1 MVTELER
8 IEYVE
13 DPHLGK
19 GSYCV
24 VEMHADG
31 GACSVPDYA
40 VIKLF
45 RHIVRGEGP
54 DTIVRGIDEA
64 IQALPEGYDTVCTD
78 GIFSQGEWQLL
89 SIARAAAA
97 DPAVLLLDE
106 ITANLDAETEARVR
120 EALRQAPVGAP
131 SSPFP
136 TASMRVLAAGLWRS
150 GPKNSKCR
158 ECSPGGHGA
167 SGTVK
172 NRGKKRLTVP
182 MGSAM
187 MGCGQKRPISAI
199 NGGECS
205 WIAAEVQDEAGY
217 AARRDTG
224 CGHPWTG
231 ADHILLCRVLLHR
244 TGDVLLWQLSL
255 RRCIFAPILPK
266 VAPKEDKNMMNRMV
280 NKEFA
285 QEIAAVIRTAQN
297 GDRLPELLK
306 HYHQRDVAKAV
317 TLLTDAERERLFRQL
332 DARTLAEIFPYLDD
346 ASRFLAELPADLA
359 AAVITDMDTA
369 DALDML
375 RELPAEKKQALA
387 AHLDDDTRKDVRRLL
402 AFHQEE
408 IGSRMSGNFVCIPD
422 TLTVCGAMNELVRQ
436 AGEHDN
442 ISTLYVVDGSGVFAG
457 AIDLKDLIIAR
468 ENDPLSGIIRRS
480 YPYVLAHEKVE
491 DCIDRIAEYEEDSL
505 PVLTE
510 DGRVAGI
517 LTAQDL
523 VELVDDAMGDDYAKL
538 GGLTSEEDLRKPA
551 AVSMKKR
558 LPWLIV
564 LLFLGMGVS
573 SVVGIFESVVAV
585 LPIVICF
592 QSLVLDMAGNVGTQS
607 LAVTIRVLMDE
618 NLTLKEE
625 LALLGKEMRGG
636 LLNGGCLGL
645 MALAVLGVYIHVCKG
660 YAWGPAFLI
669 SGCVGVSLVV
679 AMVISS
685 LVGTMVPMLFH
696 KIHIDPAVASGPLIT
711 TVNDLVAVVTY
722 YGLALLFL
730 VNVFHL

>member
-31 GACSVPDYA
+31 GACIVPDYA

-167 SGTVK
+167 SGAVK

-306 HYHQRDVAKAV
+306 HYHQRDVATAV

-422 TLTVCGAMNELVRQ
+422 TLTVCGA
-436 AGEHDN
+436 
-442 ISTLYVVDGSGVFAG
+442 
-457 AIDLKDLIIAR
+457 
-468 ENDPLSGIIRRS
+468 
-480 YPYVLAHEKVE
+480 
-491 DCIDRIAEYEEDSL
+491 
-505 PVLTE
+505 
-510 DGRVAGI
+510 
-517 LTAQDL
+517 
-523 VELVDDAMGDDYAKL
+523 
-538 GGLTSEEDLRKPA
+538 
-551 AVSMKKR
+551 
-558 LPWLIV
+558 
-564 LLFLGMGVS
+564 
-573 SVVGIFESVVAV
+573 
-585 LPIVICF
+585 
-592 QSLVLDMAGNVGTQS
+592 
-607 LAVTIRVLMDE
+607 
-618 NLTLKEE
+618 
-625 LALLGKEMRGG
+625 
-636 LLNGGCLGL
+636 
-645 MALAVLGVYIHVCKG
+645 
-660 YAWGPAFLI
+660 
-669 SGCVGVSLVV
+669 
-679 AMVISS
+679 
-685 LVGTMVPMLFH
+685 
-696 KIHIDPAVASGPLIT
+696 
-711 TVNDLVAVVTY
+711 
-722 YGLALLFL
+722 
-730 VNVFHL
+730 